1 MKKIKISL
9 NTKKNLLIILN
20 IILSCLFF
28 LTLLIPICS
37 FNKIYKNN
45 LITKEGQRVEILY
58 FVETIS
64 LNEEKIDQARLDL
77 TSKTVELSNRVLKNE
92 ITLEQSKEI
101 LLNSQEKNRYD
112 VYNFATQ
119 ENLTLIYGISE
130 GNLIKKLNII
140 SYLFLLFYIIIIMLI
155 FINILFLFIK
165 KNVIIKSII
174 LFSFLL
180 ILIYSILVVLLE
192 LFVKIENNYD
202 YIFKASV
209 NIYGYISIIVFVI
222 YFFFTIF
229 LYKYLK
235 KRYLLDKSR

>member
-112 VYNFATQ
+112 IYNLTTQ
-119 ENLTLIYGISE
+119 ENLTITYGISQ
-130 GNLIKKLNII
+130 GNLVQKLKII
-140 SYLFLLFYIIIIMLI
+140 SYLFLLFYL
-155 FINILFLFIK
+155 LL
-165 KNVIIKSII
+165 SI
-174 LFSFLL
+174 L
-180 ILIYSILVVLLE
+180 ILINI
-192 LFVKIENNYD
+192 
-202 YIFKASV
+202 IFCFYKER
-209 NIYGYISIIVFVI
+209 VF
-222 YFFFTIF
+222 F
-229 LYKYLK
+229 
-235 KRYLLDKSR
+235 